1 MDLQELP
8 SGPHG
13 AALPG
18 IWQPTPGL
26 GGGLPQA
33 LEVVAP
39 EKKKKRLTI
48 NHPLSELICILM
60 KVSETGSGELGGQVQ
75 RRGEKEIGKG
85 KWGCGKNQQK
95 TTFDLAHT
103 FKAKQSKGFFCM

>member
-1 MDLQELP
+1 MGQPCLA
-8 SGPHG
+8 SGS
-13 AALPG
+13 
-18 IWQPTPGL
+18 
-26 GGGLPQA
+26 LPQA
-33 LEVVAP
+33 LEEAYP
-39 EKKKKRLTI
+39 RPWRWWPQKKKKRLTI

-95 TTFDLAHT
+95 TMFDLAHI

>member
-26 GGGLPQA
+26 GGGGPR
-33 LEVVAP
+33 
-39 EKKKKRLTI
+39 KKKKRLTI

-95 TTFDLAHT
+95 TMFDLAHT